1 MWEVSR
7 DCRFSQFRGKK
18 KFLFTKKKSSMI
30 YLGSSYTEKNQ
41 IETGCLLQASPADL
55 GDAQNSRNWTT
66 ASGEILEFFYLVCY

>member
-1 MWEVSR
+1 
-7 DCRFSQFRGKK
+7 
-18 KFLFTKKKSSMI
+18 MI